1 MARVIEIEEKKK
13 RKRKKIDHVKAG
25 KASALL
31 KVFECASCYLKCA
44 RCGVRLEPGQTQY
57 VVSRSPYGFCKT
69 CHEEFSEYEMRMSGR
84 GKDEFYWYN
93 DQWLEMWKAWTDY
106 QAAIERFLT
115 SKEVLRLRYELKKG

>member
-1 MARVIEIEEKKK
+1 MARVIEIEEKKR
-13 RKRKKIDHVKAG
+13 RKRKKIDHHMAR

-44 RCGVRLEPGQTQY
+44 RCGVRLDPGQKEY
-57 VVSRSPYGFCKT
+57 AVSPSPYGFCKT
-69 CHEEFSEYEMRMSGR
+69 CHEEFREYEMRMSGR

-93 DQWLEMWKAWTDY
+93 DQWLDMWKAWTDY
-106 QAAIERFLT
+106 QAAIKRFLA